1 MATAKQARRPK
12 KAVVEDAGETQRTAV
27 PTSIGGRLVRAEGS
41 LSDGAADMQDS
52 ASSGSK
58 ARKAKRIETSSGN
71 LPRAPREQPV
81 ALPSPPTF
89 TGLQWPRAKR
99 GPTAATIT
107 VVACCSGIVGS
118 LATLGLAKFLPPELA
133 TSDTTDS
140 NLVHR
145 VTRIDA
151 ELAALRA
158 SIAASAKTDAA
169 RGVERSGSPDQ
180 PGTKGANDATG
191 PIPAAPAQQMSTA
204 PLPTG
209 SVVEGWVLR
218 NVYGGSALVEGRP
231 GLIQVMPGDSLPGVG
246 RVETITREDGRW
258 VVVTERGLIVAR

>member
-1 MATAKQARRPK
+1 MP
-12 KAVVEDAGETQRTAV
+12 
-27 PTSIGGRLVRAEGS
+27 IGGRLARAERG
-41 LSDGAADMQDS
+41 LSDGAADMQDPP
-52 ASSGSK
+52 AASGSK
-58 ARKAKRIETSSGN
+58 ARKAKRIETSGDSN
-71 LPRAPREQPV
+71 LPRVPRHQHV
-81 ALPSPPTF
+81 GPPTLA
-89 TGLQWPRAKR
+89 GLRSLWANR

-133 TSDTTDS
+133 RSATTDS
-140 NLVHR
+140 DLVHR

-151 ELAALRA
+151 ELAALKA
-158 SIAASAKTDAA
+158 IIAASAKTDVA

-180 PGTKGANDATG
+180 PGAKGANGATG
-191 PIPAAPAQQMSTA
+191 PMPETPAQQTSIA
-204 PLPTG
+204 PPTIG

-218 NVYGGSALVEGRP
+218 NVYGGSALIEGRP